1 VAIKTTLIAIHKN
14 PKTKWLPFSVV
25 EIVLFSGKQKK
36 IGPVSQQILPHT
48 Y

>member
-1 VAIKTTLIAIHKN
+1 MILSTTEGVAWTYDT
-14 PKTKWLPFSVV
+14 PSFSVYTGC
-25 EIVLFSGKQKK
+25 ETLGMQKK